1 MITHIHSVPVIVSDQ
16 DRALRFY
23 RDVLGF
29 EVTQDSGSGAFR
41 WLTVKP
47 KSGQNHIML
56 EKDSPEQ
63 AEMYR
68 LGSRLCKWT
77 GMVLDTDDIQ
87 AECARLRSAG
97 VRVTKEPER
106 QHWGGIEAQFA
117 DPDGNTFELV
127 QPQNR

>member
-1 MITHIHSVPVIVSDQ
+1 MISHIHSVPVVVSDQ
-16 DRALRFY
+16 DRALKFY

-47 KSGQNHIML
+47 KGGQTNIML
-56 EKDSPEQ
+56 AMDSPEQ
-63 AEMYR
+63 DSLYR
-68 LGSRLCKWT
+68 LGERLGKWT
-77 GMVLDTDDIQ
+77 GMVLTTDDIQ
-87 AECARLRSAG
+87 AECERLKSRGARI
-97 VRVTKEPER
+97 TKQPEK

-127 QPQNR
+127 QPA